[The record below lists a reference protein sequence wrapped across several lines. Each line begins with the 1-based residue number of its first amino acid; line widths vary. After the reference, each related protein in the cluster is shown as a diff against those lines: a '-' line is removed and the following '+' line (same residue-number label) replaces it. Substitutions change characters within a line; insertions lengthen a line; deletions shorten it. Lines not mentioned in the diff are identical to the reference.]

1 MTILT
6 VAQKACLA
14 IGLEQPD
21 VLMSSTDREYQEL
34 ARICNDTAQMMM
46 VDYDWQLLQKV
57 ATFTGDGSSEAF
69 DMPTDYARMVETA
82 KMWSSRWVWSL
93 FHISSPDEW
102 LRQLVTPFAY
112 VVGNW
117 IIYGGQFHFR
127 PVMAAG
133 ETIRFFYIS
142 DLVVVTS
149 GGTLATAFTTDTDS
163 FRLSERIL
171 ELGVIWRWK
180 KQKGL
185 PFETDKALYDD
196 AIKEEMLRDGGSRSV
211 LSGNQPR
218 NYLRG
223 IPYAFPYTVRGTP

>member
-1 MTILT
+1 MSILS
-6 VAQKACLA
+6 VAQRACLA
-14 IGLEQPD
+14 IGLDQPD

-34 ARICNDTAQMMM
+34 ARICTDTAQMMI
-46 VDYDWQLLQKV
+46 VDYDWQLLQKM
-57 ATFTGDGSSEAF
+57 ATFTGDGVTEAF
-69 DMPTDYARMVETA
+69 DMPSDYARMVETA

-93 FHISSPDEW
+93 FHIVSVDEW

-127 PVMAAG
+127 PIMAAG
-133 ETIRFFYIS
+133 ETIKFFYIS
-142 DLVVVTS
+142 DLIVVNGS
-149 GGTLATAFTTDTDS
+149 GNLTNAFTADTDS
-163 FRLSERIL
+163 FRLSERLL

-180 KQKGL
+180 LQKGL
-185 PFETDKALYDD
+185 PFEADKAIYDD
-196 AIKEEMLRDGGSRSV
+196 AIQEEMTRDGGSRSV

-223 IPYAFPYTVRGTP
+223 VPYAFPYSVRGTP